1 MIKNKA
7 HSLEAHNFGELSKKE
22 SDPRA
27 RVRLLILHQYAM
39 GESSESISK
48 TMAISTHTVM
58 KTRRNYWQKGLLSI
72 YDKARTGR
80 KPRLLSED
88 VERFKLAIV
97 EAQAKREGGRLV
109 CDDIVDLA
117 KSAFGVNYSRQG
129 MYHVLRRIG
138 MSWIS
143 ARSQH
148 PKADIQQQE
157 AFKKTLLPK

>member
-1 MIKNKA
+1 MIKDKA
-7 HSLEAHNFGELSKKE
+7 HSLDAHNFGELSKKE

-27 RVRLLILHQYAM
+27 RVRLLILHQYAI

-48 TMAISTHTVM
+48 TMATSKHTVM

-80 KPRLLSED
+80 KPKLLAED
-88 VERFKLAIV
+88 VDRFKLLIV
-97 EAQAKREGGRLV
+97 EAQEKREGGRLV

-117 KSAFGVNYSRQG
+117 KSACGVDYSRHG
-129 MYHVLRRIG
+129 MYHVLKRIG

-148 PKADIQQQE
+148 PKADIEKQE
-157 AFKKTLLPK
+157 AFKKTLSPR